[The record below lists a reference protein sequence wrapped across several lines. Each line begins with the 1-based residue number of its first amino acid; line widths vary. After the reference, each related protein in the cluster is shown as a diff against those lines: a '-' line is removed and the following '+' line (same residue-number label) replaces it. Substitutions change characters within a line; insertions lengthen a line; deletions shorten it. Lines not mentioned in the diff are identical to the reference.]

1 MIDYK
6 AIVFDFDGTLVDT
19 FEIKTKAFGEMYQKY
34 GDKIHKKVINYHTKN
49 EGINREL
56 KFKFW
61 HKNYLNKTLS
71 SKALKALSNKFSNLV
86 KEQIISAPFIDGAY
100 DFLLKASK
108 NKKLFV
114 ASSIPDSELK
124 QLLKNKGILNFFKK
138 TYGYPKNKISILKTI
153 ISDDDKLSKNNIIFI
168 GDTKIDYLASLETK
182 VRFVGVGDKIK
193 KQYREVQTINSYDEL
208 YKIL

>member
-1 MIDYK
+1 MTNYK

-19 FEIKTKAFGEMYQKY
+19 FDIKTKAFGAMYQNY
-34 GDKIHKKVINYHTKN
+34 GDKIYKKVINYHTKN

-71 SKALKALSNKFSNLV
+71 SKDLKALSNEFTCIV
-86 KEQIISAPFIDGAY
+86 KDQIISAPFIDGAY
-100 DFLLKASK
+100 DFLLKSSK

-124 QLLKNKGILNFFKK
+124 QLLKKKGIFNFFKK
-138 TYGYPKNKISILKTI
+138 TYGYPKNKTSILKKI
-153 ISDDDKLSKNNIIFI
+153 ISDDDNLSKNNIIFI
-168 GDTKIDYLASLETK
+168 GDTKTDYLASLETK
-182 VRFVGVGDKIK
+182 VRFIGVGDKIK
-193 KQYREVQTINSYDEL
+193 MQYREVQTINSYDEL